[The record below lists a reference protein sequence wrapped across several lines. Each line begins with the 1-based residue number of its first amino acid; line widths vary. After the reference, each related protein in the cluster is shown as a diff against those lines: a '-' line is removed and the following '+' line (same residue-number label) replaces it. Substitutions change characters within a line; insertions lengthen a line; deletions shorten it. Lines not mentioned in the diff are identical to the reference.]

1 MRLCRKQSLESI
13 FATKL
18 FFQFDQLVENWIT
31 FVSNLFRGPQD
42 LKTKGQGSLS
52 FFRDSRCEKPSQPVK
67 TIEILLELVCLR
79 WSSKHFWR
87 KNPCTKYADL
97 RPRQGNLLQRN
108 IFTELNKNLSLQ
120 HKIGWRPAEKNRP
133 FYQHA
138 SSSSKI
144 SMVKTLSTGNAA
156 YAKGASTVWVHL
168 V

>member
-1 MRLCRKQSLESI
+1 
-13 FATKL
+13 
-18 FFQFDQLVENWIT
+18 
-31 FVSNLFRGPQD
+31 

-97 RPRQGNLLQRN
+97 RPRQVNLLQRN

-120 HKIGWRPAEKNRP
+120 HKIGWRPAEKIALFINMRLL
-133 FYQHA
+133 H
-138 SSSSKI
+138 STKI
-144 SMVKTLSTGNAA
+144 SMVKTLATGNAA
-156 YAKGASTVWVHL
+156 YAKGASPVWVHL